1 MLSIVFFT
9 VPKLVWDYFQ
19 TFKMFFRKKYLFSLG
34 WRTFRCL
41 QIFWEWALHVWG
53 MPQWNGQICH
63 VRWRPDSNSHEQVF
77 TWQRGQKRQH
87 KNKRNNPRAKRFSNE
102 TADLNALV
110 LKHFAPSAHHNM
122 SSHLRAA
129 PQCQVGTLGDDNA
142 FTCVTINADNTSKFL
157 LKS

>member
-1 MLSIVFFT
+1 MARFVMSVE
-9 VPKLVWDYFQ
+9 DQ
-19 TFKMFFRKKYLFSLG
+19 TPIPMNKFSLDREG
-34 WRTFRCL
+34 K
-41 QIFWEWALHVWG
+41 
-53 MPQWNGQICH
+53 
-63 VRWRPDSNSHEQVF
+63 
-77 TWQRGQKRQH
+77 KRQH
-87 KNKRNNPRAKRFSNE
+87 KNKRNNPWAKRFTNE